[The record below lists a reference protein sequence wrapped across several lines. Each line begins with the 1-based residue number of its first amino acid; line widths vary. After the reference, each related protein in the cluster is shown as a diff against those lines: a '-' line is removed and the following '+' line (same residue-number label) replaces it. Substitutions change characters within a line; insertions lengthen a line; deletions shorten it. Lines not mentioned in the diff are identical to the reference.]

1 MIEQISNPES
11 IPGNKIPAVIS
22 AEVTLLIEKFPHIG
36 NRIELLWGTV
46 DLQDYLNT
54 LIVDERSG
62 RKGFPHL
69 VAGAIL
75 RIHTEH
81 YKLIKPKLNKNKS
94 PGRV

>member
-1 MIEQISNPES
+1 MSEHKSGPDSISA
-11 IPGNKIPAVIS
+11 NKIPAVIA
-22 AEVTLLIEKFPHIG
+22 AEVAMLVEKYPHIG

-46 DLQDYLNT
+46 DLQNYLNT
-54 LIVDERSG
+54 LIVDERAG

-81 YKLIKPKLNKNKS
+81 YKLIRPKLKKK
-94 PGRV
+94 

>member
-1 MIEQISNPES
+1 MIEHVSNS
-11 IPGNKIPAVIS
+11 KSFPGSKIPAEIA
-22 AEVTLLIEKFPHIG
+22 AEVVLLIEKFPHIG

-46 DLQDYLNT
+46 DLQNYLNT

-69 VAGAIL
+69 VAGALL

-81 YKLIKPKLNKNKS
+81 HKVIKAKRK
-94 PGRV
+94 